1 MQKFLITGAAG
12 FIGRALCE
20 SLLKQGHCVYALDNL
35 NDYYQTQLKED
46 RLKTLMAYPNFVF
59 KALDIAKEEALLA
72 FVASL
77 PKDLNGIIHLAAQ
90 AGVRYSIQN
99 PKAYTQSNLVGMAN
113 ILEVARQQQKALV
126 FASSSSVYGQMES
139 TPFKENMC
147 TDFPVSF
154 YAATKK
160 ANEIMAHSYS
170 HLYDLPITALRFF
183 TVYGPWGRPD
193 MAPWLFTEAILQNR
207 PIQLFNHGHLWRDFT
222 FIDDIVSGIIAT
234 ANYTFNKQNKE
245 KDTEANKTSHK
256 KVPFEIFNIGN
267 HQPILLKDFVETLED
282 VLQKKAEKINKD
294 MQDGDV
300 FITCA
305 DTEKLKQITGFAPKT
320 SLKDG
325 LTQFVNWYKNY
336 HNIA

>member
-1 MQKFLITGAAG
+1 MQTFLITGAAG

-20 SLLKQGHCVYALDNL
+20 VLLKQGHFVYALDNL
-35 NDYYQTQLKED
+35 NDYYQTKLKED
-46 RLKTLMAYPNFVF
+46 RLKTLIDHPYFLF
-59 KALDIAKEEALLA
+59 KAIDIAREEDLWA
-72 FVASL
+72 FVETL
-77 PKDLNGIIHLAAQ
+77 PKNLNGIIHLAAQ
-90 AGVRYSIQN
+90 AGVRYSIEN

-126 FASSSSVYGQMES
+126 FASSSSVYGHTES
-139 TPFKENMC
+139 TPFKEEIC

-160 ANEIMAHSYS
+160 SNEIMAYSYS
-170 HLYDLPITALRFF
+170 HLYGLPITALRFF

-207 PIQLFNHGHLWRDFT
+207 PIQLFNHGQLWRDFT

-234 ANYTFNKQNKE
+234 ANYTFNKQHTEQGKE
-245 KDTEANKTSHK
+245 NDKNNHK
-256 KVPFEIFNIGN
+256 KAPFEIFNIGN
-267 HQPILLKDFVETLED
+267 HQPVLLKEFVETLED
-282 VLQKKAEKINKD
+282 ILQKKAEKIYKD

-305 DTEKLKQITGFAPKT
+305 DTEKLKQITGFSPKT
-320 SLKDG
+320 SLKEG
-325 LTQFVNWYKNY
+325 LKQFVHWYKKY
-336 HNIA
+336 HNID